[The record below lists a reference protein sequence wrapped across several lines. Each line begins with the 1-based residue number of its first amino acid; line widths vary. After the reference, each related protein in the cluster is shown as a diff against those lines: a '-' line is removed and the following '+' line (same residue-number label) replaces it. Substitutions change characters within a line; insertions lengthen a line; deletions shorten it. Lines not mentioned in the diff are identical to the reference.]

1 MMRLSEDRQVTMTD
15 SSAVE
20 TVKVS
25 RAMSK
30 DIKARFF
37 AGPVKERMRYISK
50 KTGKPSSYQ
59 YSKSV
64 CVLGKNYTSAS
75 VRDFL
80 LGLRSD
86 VEVVRGVGRAKG
98 GNNVRY
104 THCDVCGKEITDE
117 RELAM
122 GAANHLE
129 CFKKYIAERRA
140 NGGNNYDNYDCN
152 DDDDVLDSDDYDFE
166 QEPC

>member
-1 MMRLSEDRQVTMTD
+1 MMRLPEDRSVTMTD
-15 SSAVE
+15 SSSGKI
-20 TVKVS
+20 VKVG

-30 DIKARFF
+30 DIKARFHVN
-37 AGPVKERMRYISK
+37 PVNNRIRYISK
-50 KTGKPSSYQ
+50 TTGKPNSYQ
-59 YSKSV
+59 YGKNV
-64 CVLGKNYTSAS
+64 YVLDKNYTAAS

-86 VEVVRGVGRAKG
+86 IEVSRGIGRAKG

-152 DDDDVLDSDDYDFE
+152 DDDDVLDSDVYDFG
-166 QEPC
+166 